1 MIKLYK
7 PENEEELLF
16 IKSILESDNIPCF
29 VHNDHFGSLWVGPQI
44 DLFNA
49 KTIMVN
55 EEHYERSKELIANY
69 LGIVKEETETPKLQ
83 YSLFEK
89 IRMVFEVLIISWF
102 IPGKRR
108 KKNKNIFL

>member
-16 IKSILESDNIPCF
+16 IKSILESENIPCF
-29 VHNDHFGSLWVGPQI
+29 VYNDHFGSLWVGPQI

-49 KTIMVN
+49 KTIMVD
-55 EEHYERSKELIANY
+55 EEHYERSKELIANF
-69 LGIVKEETETPKLQ
+69 LGIIKEETEAPKVQ

-89 IRMVFEVLIISWF
+89 IRMVCETLIFSWF
-102 IPGKRR
+102 IPGKKD
-108 KKNKNIFL
+108 KKE